1 MRNERLSRLAE
12 ERIGPATARVYR
24 TVLDTIEPHLLDPK
38 LAADDNDSLEQY
50 RVSTEEM
57 AKTIPDTEDFRYS
70 LAGIHNEDIEAGI
83 FDHPKKRRRKLKAD
97 GQLSDDGGRL
107 SADAES
113 DATSDASMAIGDED
127 DLDED
132 PDFNPVKEG
141 SRSVDYSDHHK
152 AVQAHLLLLAQHPMK
167 FVKRFYDD
175 GVECWT
181 VKFGP
186 LVKTLQMEEIR
197 RTLHSRFGQ
206 RSVRLANIL
215 TELGK
220 LDDKTLSSLSLTKE
234 KDVRA
239 LCIEMQRG
247 GLLELQEVPRDNA
260 RLASRTNFLFFFDH
274 ERCIKRLTE
283 DCYKTMTRL
292 LERARM
298 EREQVQTT
306 IDKSNRS
313 DVIGRED
320 QFLSKAERQALTKY
334 RTVEEKL
341 WGQMARVDDV
351 VAVLRD
357 F

>member
-1 MRNERLSRLAE
+1 MYSAILS
-12 ERIGPATARVYR
+12 T
-24 TVLDTIEPHLLDPK
+24 TEPHLLDSK
-38 LAADDNDSLEQY
+38 SAVDDNDKFEEHA
-50 RVSTEEM
+50 VSTEEI
-57 AKTIPDTEDFRYS
+57 ARTIPDTEDFRNS
-70 LAGIHNEDIEAGI
+70 LAAVHGDDIEEGI
-83 FDHPKKRRRKLKAD
+83 FDHPKKRRRKLKPD
-97 GQLSDDGGRL
+97 GHLSDDGGRL
-107 SADAES
+107 SEDAES
-113 DATSDASMAIGDED
+113 DTASDASIALGDED
-127 DLDED
+127 DFSED
-132 PDFNPVKEG
+132 PDFNPFKER
-141 SRSVDYSDHHK
+141 SRSADYSEHHR

-167 FVKRFYDD
+167 FVKRLFVDH
-175 GVECWT
+175 VESWT
-181 VKFGP
+181 VKFAP

-197 RTLHSRFGQ
+197 QTLHSRYGQ

-274 ERCIKRLTE
+274 ERCIRRLTE

-292 LERARM
+292 LQRARM

-306 IDKSNRS
+306 IDKANRS

-320 QFLSKAERQALTKY
+320 QFLSKAERQALAQY

-351 VAVLRD
+351 VAVFRD